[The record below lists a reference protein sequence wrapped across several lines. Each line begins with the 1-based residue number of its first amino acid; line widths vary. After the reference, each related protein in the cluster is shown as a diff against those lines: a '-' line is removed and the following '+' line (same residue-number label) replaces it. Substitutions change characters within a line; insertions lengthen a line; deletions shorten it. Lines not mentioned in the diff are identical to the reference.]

1 MAGLTH
7 APWQGGYKWT
17 LFRKFVDSS
26 MPTTMASFSTQHCF
40 HLGVW
45 QCIVY
50 TISWG
55 LFSGTVV
62 SSVVNALQRDHALV
76 GRSLCAQQA
85 FHVKKPAWNLPS
97 VGCAM
102 FERILNVILWSLP
115 SGRSKHH
122 DFASLRSRDSI
133 CSQSMTEHNE
143 KDACSWASERLKSQ
157 VPTMKLR
164 CHMGKSSLVKYWLS
178 PVCGTTS

>member
-122 DFASLRSRDSI
+122 DFASLTKPWLDLFTKYDGAQRKGCLQLSLWKVEITGAYDE
-133 CSQSMTEHNE
+133 T
-143 KDACSWASERLKSQ
+143 K
-157 VPTMKLR
+157 VP
-164 CHMGKSSLVKYWLS
+164 HGKK
-178 PVCGTTS
+178 